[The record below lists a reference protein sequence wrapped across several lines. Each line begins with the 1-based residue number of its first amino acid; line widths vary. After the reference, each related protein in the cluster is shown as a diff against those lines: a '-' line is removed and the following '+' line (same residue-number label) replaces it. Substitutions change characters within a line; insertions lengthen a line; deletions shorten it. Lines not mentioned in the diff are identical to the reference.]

1 MWRVQK
7 IWQMSRNV
15 CSEKRRE
22 YYVSSKLNLIRQVI
36 IKIYIHITV

>member
-7 IWQMSRNV
+7 IWQLSRNV

-22 YYVSSKLNLIRQVI
+22 LISSKVNLVRQVI
-36 IKIYIHITV
+36 IKIYIHVSV